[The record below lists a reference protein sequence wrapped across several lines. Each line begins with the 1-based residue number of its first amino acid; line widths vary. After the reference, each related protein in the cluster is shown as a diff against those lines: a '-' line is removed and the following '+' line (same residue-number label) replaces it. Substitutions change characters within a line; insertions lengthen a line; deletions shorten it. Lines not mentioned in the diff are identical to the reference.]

1 MNPIAEEIAS
11 YLGSAELSDEEF
23 LQHYGVKRRS
33 GRYPWGSG
41 KDPYQ
46 HSSDFLA
53 RIESLKKKG
62 WKETPENIMDQFNMT
77 STEYRKEKSLANNL
91 RQIDRIKT
99 AIRLRDKEGLGATE
113 IAKRMG
119 VKNESTIRGWFEQ
132 DEKGKIYQATKT
144 ADFLREQVNKSKYG
158 MIDIGKNVEYDDTM
172 VKELGNISREKFDTA
187 IRILEKEGYH
197 RYVGRIPQHTN
208 PNQKTTQIVLAKPE
222 VNHKDIFDYDKVD
235 TITNYITKDGGETFE
250 KRFTYPAS
258 MDSKRLKIRYADE
271 VGPDGFKGVEK
282 DGLIEL
288 RRGCKDLDL
297 KGSRYSQVR
306 ILVDG
311 THYIK
316 GMAVYSDN
324 MPDGIDVVFNTNK
337 GRDKSKMQC
346 LKEIKNDPENPFGSA
361 IKDVELG

>member
-119 VKNESTIRGWFEQ
+119 VKNESTVRGWFEQ
-132 DEKGKIYQATKT
+132 DEKGRTNRFQGHQIH
-144 ADFLREQVNKSKYG
+144 DF
-158 MIDIGKNVEYDDTM
+158 M
-172 VKELGNISREKFDTA
+172 
-187 IRILEKEGYH
+187 
-197 RYVGRIPQHTN
+197 
-208 PNQKTTQIVLAKPE
+208 
-222 VNHKDIFDYDKVD
+222 
-235 TITNYITKDGGETFE
+235 
-250 KRFTYPAS
+250 
-258 MDSKRLKIRYADE
+258 
-271 VGPDGFKGVEK
+271 
-282 DGLIEL
+282 
-288 RRGCKDLDL
+288 
-297 KGSRYSQVR
+297 
-306 ILVDG
+306 
-311 THYIK
+311 TH
-316 GMAVYSDN
+316 
-324 MPDGIDVVFNTNK
+324 
-337 GRDKSKMQC
+337 
-346 LKEIKNDPENPFGSA
+346 
-361 IKDVELG
+361 